1 MTADTSESLAR
12 TSPPLTPVSIAP
24 LEDIVAAMA
33 RGQIVILVDDEHREN
48 EGDLVI
54 AAEFATPEAINFMAM
69 HGRGLICAPLTQ
81 TRAKALGLDPMVSDN
96 RDPLGTAFTVSVDAR
111 LGISTGISAFD
122 RSATVATLI
131 DKNAQP
137 GDLVRPGHMFPLVAN
152 PGGVLA
158 RPGHTEASVELA
170 QLAGC
175 EPAAVICEIMN
186 DDGSMARLPD
196 LFSFAARHGLLVGSI
211 AHLVANRL
219 EQFSPEA
226 LSGDTYI
233 REVMS

>member
-1 MTADTSESLAR
+1 MTTNTRAKPSR
-12 TSPPLTPVSIAP
+12 TGTTASPVSIAP
-24 LEDIVAAMA
+24 IEHIIDALS
-33 RGQIVILVDDEHREN
+33 RGEMVILVDDEHREN

-54 AAEFATPEAINFMAM
+54 AAEFASPDAINFMAT
-69 HGRGLICAPLTQ
+69 HGRGLICTPLTQ
-81 TRAKALGLDPMVSDN
+81 ERANALGLDPMVAEN

-122 RSATVATLI
+122 RSATIATLI

-137 GDLVRPGHMFPLVAN
+137 GDLVRPGHMFPLVARS
-152 PGGVLA
+152 GGVLA

-170 QLAGC
+170 ELAGC

-186 DDGSMARLPD
+186 DDGTMARLPE
-196 LFSFAARHGLLVGSI
+196 LFEFAAQHRLLVGSI
-211 AHLVANRL
+211 AHLVAHRL
-219 EQFSPEA
+219 EQISPEA

-233 REVMS
+233 REGLS